1 MVAGMEKYTESKLPS
16 CGCSYCM
23 PDIKLITYDDNDD
36 RWSGSEGG
44 LHKCA
49 TRAVSAGGAT
59 SAQAGR
65 EGGEQLFINTIQ

>member
-1 MVAGMEKYTESKLPS
+1 MPS
-16 CGCSYCM
+16 
-23 PDIKLITYDDNDD
+23 DDDDVNDDDKDD

-44 LHKCA
+44 VHKCA

-65 EGGEQLFINTIQ
+65 EGGEQLFINTIQSSKDHLLSTTRKRE